1 MLVFWVLNGDVPG
14 VDGDKPRDRWRIATT
29 QAGGVLAVVVAVVV
43 VVVVVG
49 VVVVVVVVVV
59 VMVVVVVDSHP
70 SMQDA
75 AKFRVLGQ
83 QMPSAEP
90 TGPPD

>member
-1 MLVFWVLNGDVPG
+1 MLNGDVPG

-59 VMVVVVVDSHP
+59 VMVVVVVVVVDSHP

>member
-1 MLVFWVLNGDVPG
+1 M
-14 VDGDKPRDRWRIATT
+14 DGDKPRDRWRIATT

-59 VMVVVVVDSHP
+59 VMVVVVVVDSHP